1 MNFWKYYQ
9 LHFSRKEV
17 VSNWKLLSPLS
28 FLNNNTIRK
37 PFWKEYKKKSTSFKN
52 TSATLFSLC
61 DVKMKNKIPGKL
73 AWMSWF
79 IVPGWSLSG
88 SFFNQLWCQ
97 SDVYGN

>member
-37 PFWKEYKKKSTSFKN
+37 PFWKEYKKKARVS
-52 TSATLFSLC
+52 
-61 DVKMKNKIPGKL
+61 KIRVPRYL
-73 AWMSWF
+73 AYVM
-79 IVPGWSLSG
+79 
-88 SFFNQLWCQ
+88 
-97 SDVYGN
+97 